1 MLSFTAHSAI
11 RHRYYLA
18 AAVCVLMVSA
28 HVQAAD
34 VLAFTDQRH
43 PVDAPAGVRV
53 IHLDAARGI
62 KTELASGLPAD
73 PQQAAAIIRQRLDD
87 GGNDFQARLATAYQ
101 GVVDAWNLGITKIPA
116 IVVDERYVVYGD
128 ADVSRALASIEA
140 YKRAQP

>member
-1 MLSFTAHSAI
+1 MLSFTTHSAI

-34 VLAFTDQRH
+34 VLVFTDQRY
-43 PVDAPAGVRV
+43 PVDAPDDVRV
-53 IHLDAARGI
+53 IHLDAAAEI
-62 KTELASGLPAD
+62 EAELASGLPAD
-73 PQQAAAIIRQRLDD
+73 PQQAAAIVRQRMDD

-101 GVVDAWNLGITKIPA
+101 GVVDAWSLGITKIPA

-140 YKRAQP
+140 YKRDQP